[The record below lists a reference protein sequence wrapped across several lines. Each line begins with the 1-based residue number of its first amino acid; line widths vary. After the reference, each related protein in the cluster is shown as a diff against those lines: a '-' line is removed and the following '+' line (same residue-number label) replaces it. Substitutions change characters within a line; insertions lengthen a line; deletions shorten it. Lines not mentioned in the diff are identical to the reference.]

1 MEEISNVR
9 SLLEEPLK
17 KEGYELVEVKISRDK
32 SGVLLQ
38 IVVDRDLPISL
49 EDIVKVSDLINPL
62 LDQNDPIKS
71 AYTLDVSSLGAE
83 KPIKLENLDKYV
95 SRYVNLHLSHP
106 YEGKN
111 ILEGSLSEVNDDTLT
126 LLVKE
131 KTKKRSIVI
140 ERKYVDK
147 ARLAIEF

>member
-17 KEGYELVEVKISRDK
+17 KEGYELVDVKISRDK
-32 SGVLLQ
+32 SGILLQ

-83 KPIKLENLDKYV
+83 KPIKLEKLDKYV
-95 SRYVNLHLSHP
+95 SQYVNLHLSHP

-140 ERKYVDK
+140 TRKYVDK